1 VTIAGGSVSGG
12 SSSAN
17 QAAYN
22 TGAAAAVNLAS
33 TGQAAYANQVGG
45 SSSCVYGCGGAGQ
58 YQAIGQQAATTQNA
72 NANAN
77 ANQNA
82 VNGNSPVTT
91 AGGNVSG
98 GSSSANQAAYNTAA
112 AAAVNAS
119 YTGQLASANQVGG
132 SSSCTYGCGGAGQY
146 QAIGQQAAT
155 WQNANANANAYQNAV
170 NSNAPVTTAGG
181 SVLGGSSSANQIAGN
196 LGAALSLNLAGTL
209 QQAFATQVG

>member
-1 VTIAGGSVSGG
+1 
-12 SSSAN
+12 
-17 QAAYN
+17 
-22 TGAAAAVNLAS
+22 VNLAS

-45 SSSCVYGCGGAGQ
+45 SSSCV
-58 YQAIGQQAATTQNA
+58 
-72 NANAN
+72 
-77 ANQNA
+77 
-82 VNGNSPVTT
+82 
-91 AGGNVSG
+91 
-98 GSSSANQAAYNTAA
+98 
-112 AAAVNAS
+112 
-119 YTGQLASANQVGG
+119 
-132 SSSCTYGCGGAGQY
+132 YGCGGAGQY